1 MIRPGRFQD
10 QPAIEAL
17 LRGAHARSKYAGR
30 VAINDKAL
38 SATVLGAIAAMG
50 QNGPQASHVAV
61 AERSGEIVGVL
72 IGVLDRVYHIGDLFS
87 ANDIFF
93 VVTDKGTVGD
103 TLYLADSY
111 IAWARSNPKVVEIML
126 SWSDAIP
133 GGEKIAALAKRK
145 GFVKSGEMFE
155 MRLDA
160 VEVKAA

>member
-1 MIRPGRFQD
+1 MIRPGRFTD

-30 VAINDKAL
+30 VAIHDKAL
-38 SATVLGAIAAMG
+38 SQTVLGAIAAMT

-61 AERSGEIVGVL
+61 AERGGEVVGVI
-72 IGVLDRVYHIGDLFS
+72 IGALDRVYHIGEKLS

-93 VVTDKGTVGD
+93 VVGEKGSFGD
-103 TLYLADSY
+103 SLYLADSY
-111 IAWARSNPKVVEIML
+111 IAWARSNPKVIEIML

-145 GFVKSGEMFE
+145 AFIKTGEMFE
-155 MRLDA
+155 MRLDQPAA
-160 VEVKAA
+160 VAA